1 MHSIPFAVFVERPA
15 PLRPG
20 ILGGR
25 FALLPGGMVG
35 AAGSG
40 RAVEGQGRMELVVV
54 FVEVLG
60 LVGIGSEDIVGTAVE
75 DIAETVEDIAE
86 TEEGIVE
93 EDVVEQLVRVVGRR

>member
-25 FALLPGGMVG
+25 FASLLGCMVG
-35 AAGSG
+35 VAGSG
-40 RAVEGQGRMELVVV
+40 RAVEGQRRMELVAV
-54 FVEVLG
+54 FVGVLD
-60 LVGIGSEDIVGTAVE
+60 LVGIGSEDIVGTA
-75 DIAETVEDIAE
+75 AVEDIAE